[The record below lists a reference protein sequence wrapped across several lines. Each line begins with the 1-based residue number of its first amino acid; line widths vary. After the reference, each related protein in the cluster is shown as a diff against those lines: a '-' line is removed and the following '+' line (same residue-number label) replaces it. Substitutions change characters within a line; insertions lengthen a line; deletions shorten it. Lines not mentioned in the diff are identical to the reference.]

1 MVEYLIVAQV
11 VIGSIPILPPI
22 YSLNFF
28 SKMEKEN
35 LKKLG
40 HELIDSLPNVQTSIV
55 IVSDGSKSSALIAG
69 VGGDI
74 INSLANAMAEKKEF
88 KRMVELAYLAVTNKD
103 KS

>member
-1 MVEYLIVAQV
+1 
-11 VIGSIPILPPI
+11 
-22 YSLNFF
+22 
-28 SKMEKEN
+28 MEKEN

-40 HELIDSLPNVQTSIV
+40 HELIDSLSNVQTSIV
-55 IVSDGSKSSALIAG
+55 IVSDGSKNSALIAG

-74 INSLANAMAEKKEF
+74 INSLANAMDEKKEF

>member
-1 MVEYLIVAQV
+1 
-11 VIGSIPILPPI
+11 
-22 YSLNFF
+22 
-28 SKMEKEN
+28 MEEKN

-40 HELIDSLPNVQTSIV
+40 HELIDSLSSVQTSIV

-88 KRMVELAYLAVTNKD
+88 KRMVELAYLTVTKGNK
-103 KS
+103 S

>member
-1 MVEYLIVAQV
+1 
-11 VIGSIPILPPI
+11 
-22 YSLNFF
+22 
-28 SKMEKEN
+28 MEKEN

-55 IVSDGSKSSALIAG
+55 IVSDGSKNSTLIAG

-74 INSLANAMAEKKEF
+74 INSLADVMAEKKEF

>member
-1 MVEYLIVAQV
+1 
-11 VIGSIPILPPI
+11 
-22 YSLNFF
+22 
-28 SKMEKEN
+28 MEKEN

-88 KRMVELAYLAVTNKD
+88 KRMVELAYLTVTKGNK
-103 KS
+103 S

>member
-1 MVEYLIVAQV
+1 
-11 VIGSIPILPPI
+11 
-22 YSLNFF
+22 
-28 SKMEKEN
+28 MEKED

-40 HELIDSLPNVQTSIV
+40 HEMIDSLSNVQTSIV

-74 INSLANAMAEKKEF
+74 INSLANAMDEKKEF

>member
-1 MVEYLIVAQV
+1 
-11 VIGSIPILPPI
+11 
-22 YSLNFF
+22 
-28 SKMEKEN
+28 MEKEN

-40 HELIDSLPNVQTSIV
+40 HEMIDSLSNVQTSIV
-55 IVSDGSKSSALIAG
+55 IVSDGSQSSALIAG

-74 INSLANAMAEKKEF
+74 VNSLANAMVEKKEF

>member
-1 MVEYLIVAQV
+1 
-11 VIGSIPILPPI
+11 
-22 YSLNFF
+22 
-28 SKMEKEN
+28 MEKED

-40 HELIDSLPNVQTSIV
+40 HELIDSLSNVQTSIV
-55 IVSDGSKSSALIAG
+55 IISDGSKNSVLIAG

-88 KRMVELAYLAVTNKD
+88 KRIVEFAYLAVTNKD

>member
-1 MVEYLIVAQV
+1 
-11 VIGSIPILPPI
+11 
-22 YSLNFF
+22 
-28 SKMEKEN
+28 MEKED

-40 HELIDSLPNVQTSIV
+40 HEMIDSLSNVQTSIV

-74 INSLANAMAEKKEF
+74 INSLANAMNEKKEF
-88 KRMVELAYLAVTNKD
+88 KRIVELAYLAVTNKD

>member
-1 MVEYLIVAQV
+1 
-11 VIGSIPILPPI
+11 
-22 YSLNFF
+22 
-28 SKMEKEN
+28 MEEKN

-40 HELIDSLPNVQTSIV
+40 HELIDSLSNVQTSIV

-88 KRMVELAYLAVTNKD
+88 KRMVELAYLTVPKGNK
-103 KS
+103 S